1 MNKRYSLNFLPGGS
15 PSDKEQR
22 TQICGGTCDMHV
34 VQNTQ
39 AYKSILNINIYH
51 LVSDVLRFINSTQ
64 YIRICKV
71 AVAPMSLPSNMQ
83 LGGQILFCCCLDV
96 QVVSC
101 A

>member
-1 MNKRYSLNFLPGGS
+1 MHGGNKP
-15 PSDKEQR
+15 
-22 TQICGGTCDMHV
+22 
-34 VQNTQ
+34 Q
-39 AYKSILNINIYH
+39 AYKSILNINVYH

-71 AVAPMSLPSNMQ
+71 TVAPMSLPSNIQ
-83 LGGQILFCCCLDV
+83 LRGQILFCCCLDV